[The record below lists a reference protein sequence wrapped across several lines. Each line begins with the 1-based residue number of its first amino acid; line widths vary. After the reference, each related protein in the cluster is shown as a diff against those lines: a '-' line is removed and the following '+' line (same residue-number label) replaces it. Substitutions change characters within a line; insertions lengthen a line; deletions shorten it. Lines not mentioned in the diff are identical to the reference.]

1 MIERRRKE
9 WERETKKIKK
19 TKWKLG
25 LDLVGRAANKST
37 QQRAN
42 TLHTPPKYKA
52 TFLPPLPPP
61 PHPTPPL
68 WVYLW
73 AGFKVQFFEGPFPN
87 APPPLPSPPLLSAV
101 LTVMSRVKCTV
112 YAGPFPKCL
121 PSEALQAR
129 NKWSSQFAAAAAA
142 KKTPTKNKKQI
153 RSNPREMYCHL
164 QASLGGRWWQYVVR
178 RALAFCF

>member
-1 MIERRRKE
+1 MIERRRKK

-52 TFLPPLPPP
+52 TFLPPLP
-61 PHPTPPL
+61 
-68 WVYLW
+68 
-73 AGFKVQFFEGPFPN
+73 
-87 APPPLPSPPLLSAV
+87 SPPLLSAV

-112 YAGPFPKCL
+112 YAGAFPKCL
-121 PSEALQAR
+121 PSEAPQAR

-142 KKTPTKNKKQI
+142 AKKKKLEVI
-153 RSNPREMYCHL
+153 LVKRIVICR
-164 QASLGGRWWQYVVR
+164 RWQYVVR
-178 RALAFCF
+178 